1 MANETKSTSV
11 ASTLIPRI
19 IEDATFVAEQAIY
32 MPMLVTAYGDRT
44 GLEPRREGI
53 YPQATASEVAEG
65 AEVGTYVEITESAN
79 MVLTPKIAQIEVFI
93 TDEAVEGN
101 KGNLREDNARI
112 LGLGITR
119 KVDADQVGVFTSLTA
134 SKGNGGSA
142 LTITNV
148 AAAIA
153 VLRDNNTPNP
163 MNVVLHPYQW
173 HNIWTLLGAPAANQT
188 FLGDVANQ
196 AMRDYYSGRF
206 LNVDWYTNSNI
217 ATVGTA
223 SGGTVTGAVFH
234 KEAMALDIRKRLT
247 FETERDAKKRSDIVV
262 ANIKYAV
269 GIRKAVHGV
278 KLLAYGTEPT

>member
-1 MANETKSTSV
+1 MANETLTTSV

-19 IEDATFVAEQAIY
+19 IEDATFIAEQAIY
-32 MPMLVTAYGDRT
+32 MPMLVTSYGDKS

-65 AEVGTYVEITESAN
+65 NEVGTYTEITESAN
-79 MVLTPKIAQIEVFI
+79 MVLTPKIAQIEVFL

-101 KGNLREDNARI
+101 KANLREDTARV
-112 LGLGITR
+112 LGLGVTR
-119 KVDADQVGVFTSLTA
+119 KVDTDQVGVFTSLTA

-163 MNVVLHPYQW
+163 LNVVLHPFQW

-188 FLGDVANQ
+188 FLGEVANQ
-196 AMRDYYSGRF
+196 AMRDYFSGRF
-206 LNVDWYTNSNI
+206 LNADWYTNSNI

-247 FETERDAKKRSDIVV
+247 FETERKGTKRSDVII
-262 ANIKYAV
+262 ANVKYAV
-269 GIRKAVHGV
+269 GIRKTAHGV
-278 KLLAYGTEPT
+278 KLLAHGTEPT